1 MLKVII
7 MLTGRKN
14 KNDARKKK
22 SGTKKRRRI
31 LEHKRRL
38 VGMGVP
44 EEKINQLTPKQMH
57 ELLKYPKKTEAEYSS
72 K

>member
-1 MLKVII
+1 MLSGK
-7 MLTGRKN
+7 KN

-22 SGTKKRRRI
+22 SGARKRRRI

-38 VGMGVP
+38 VALGVS

-57 ELLKYPKKTEAEYSS
+57 ELLKYPKKTAAAYS

>member
-1 MLKVII
+1 

-22 SGTKKRRRI
+22 SGTKKRRRV

-38 VGMGVP
+38 VALGVP
-44 EEKINQLTPKQMH
+44 EEKTNQLTPKQMH
-57 ELLKYPKKTEAEYSS
+57 ELLKYPKKTEAAYS

>member
-1 MLKVII
+1 MLS
-7 MLTGRKN
+7 GRKN

-22 SGTKKRRRI
+22 SGTRKRRRI

-38 VGMGVP
+38 ASLGVP
-44 EEKINQLTPKQMH
+44 EEKVNQLTPKQMH
-57 ELLKYPKKTEAEYSS
+57 ELLKYPKKTEAAYS